1 MSKAARAAVCTL
13 VVIAIGSETAT
24 AQSPPNIILI
34 VADDLG
40 YGELGC
46 YGQQL
51 IKTPHLDRLAAE
63 GVRFTQY
70 YAGSPVCAPSR
81 CTLMTGKHTGHAF
94 IRNNHEMKENAIRNP
109 QLGQEFVGQ
118 LPLTNAEVTV
128 AELLHARGYATAAI
142 GKWGLG
148 LLGTEGDPRRQGFD
162 SFYGYY
168 CQVHA
173 HNHYPRYLWDNDQL
187 KMLPSN
193 DDPLHGTTHSQDKF
207 VEHAKSFIRANRT
220 GPFLLYLPLIIP
232 HVSIQPPANELA
244 QYAGKVPEAPY
255 EHGKLHYV
263 KHPTPRAGY
272 AAMVSYL
279 DRGVGEIVDL
289 VDELGLGEN
298 TLILFTS
305 DNGATYERVGG
316 SDSTFFHSTGGLRGR
331 KGTAYEGG
339 LRVPLLA
346 RWPGAIEPGESNAVC
361 ASWDILPTLCEAA
374 GATPPA
380 DVDGISL
387 LKLLTHQQPLPR
399 RDYLYWE
406 FTGYD
411 GWQAIRWGDW
421 KGVRKNIA
429 RGNSQWQVFNLA
441 DDPAEKHNL
450 ANDRP
455 DIVAKIAALA
465 AAAHVDSKEF
475 PMVKTSEL
483 EAISASTAA
492 AADQA
497 STATPEK

>member
-1 MSKAARAAVCTL
+1 MSKAVRAAVWTL
-13 VVIAIGSETAT
+13 AVVATGLKTAA
-24 AQSPPNIILI
+24 AQTPPNIILI
-34 VADDLG
+34 IADDLG

-51 IKTPHLDRLAAE
+51 IKTPRLDRLAAE
-63 GVRFTQY
+63 GMRFTQY

-81 CTLMTGKHTGHAF
+81 CTLLTGKHTGHAF
-94 IRNNHEMKENAIRNP
+94 IRNNYAMTGDPGALP
-109 QLGQEFVGQ
+109 GVEFPGQ
-118 LPLTNAEVTV
+118 LPIPAETVTLS
-128 AELLHARGYATAAI
+128 ELLKAQGYATAAI

-148 LLGTEGDPRRQGFD
+148 HAGNSGDPQQQGFD
-162 SFYGYY
+162 LFYGYY
-168 CQVHA
+168 CQTQA
-173 HNHYPRYLWDNDQL
+173 HNHYPAYLWRNGVKEPL
-187 KMLPSN
+187 AGN
-193 DDPLHGTTHSQDKF
+193 EDPRHGQTYSHDKF
-207 VEHAKSFIRANRT
+207 MENALAFIRERRDA
-220 GPFLLYLPLIIP
+220 PFFLFLPFTIP
-232 HVSIQPPANELA
+232 HASIQVPDAELA
-244 QYAGKVPEAPY
+244 QYAGKIPEAPY
-255 EHGKLHYV
+255 EDASHYI

-289 VDELGLGEN
+289 VDELGLGAN

-305 DNGATYERVGG
+305 DNGATFDRVGG
-316 SDSTFFHSTGGLRGR
+316 ADSTFFSSTGGLRGR
-331 KGTAYEGG
+331 KGTTYEGG

-346 RWPGAIEPGESNAVC
+346 RWPGAIEPGESSAVC

-380 DVDGISL
+380 NIDGVSL
-387 LKLLTHQQPLPR
+387 LKLLIHQESLPQ

-429 RGNSQWQVFNLA
+429 NGNRHWQVFNLA

-450 ANDRP
+450 ANERP
-455 DIVAKIAALA
+455 DVVANVAQLA

-475 PMVKTSEL
+475 PMVKAADLKTSAE
-483 EAISASTAA
+483 AA
-492 AADQA
+492 AAKQA
-497 STATPEK
+497 STPANAER